1 MKAARMDLTLPAE
14 HRKPRHHDRRCAAR
28 GSGPSSLPLS
38 TVTRV
43 LGVLLFAVVFLSSGT
58 RGHLFVSFGPTFSEA
73 RPAASDSSLLREIIT
88 SGRLNDLRWP
98 DFSDYRNHLQSLY
111 EPNSFSLLWIHQGR
125 PTPQALAIIEVFEQ
139 ADGNGLNAEDYDGS
153 RWKER
158 LAGDFQAGNDAR
170 FDAALSICLMRYI
183 SDLRIGKVN
192 PRHFRFGLSVESKK
206 YDLPRF
212 IRDRLV
218 TGQNI
223 KAALAEVEPPFPG
236 YKRTVAAL
244 RHYLD
249 ISQQDD
255 GEKLPVP
262 SKTLAPADR
271 YVGVV
276 RLTRLLQ
283 LLGDLPKDT
292 PIPSDDLYDG
302 AVVEGVKRFQQRHA
316 LLPDGRL
323 GEQTLKQLNTPL
335 SFRIRQLQ
343 LTLERWRWVP
353 GEFPQPPV
361 VVNIPEFRLRAFDD
375 VGRRVLAMN
384 VIVGKAFRHET
395 PVFEKDMRFVVFRP
409 YWNVPPSIQRS
420 ELVPAIR
427 RDVNYVAS
435 QNYEIVTQDGQVVT
449 AGAVSD
455 DVLEKLRAGKLAI
468 RQKPGPSNAL
478 GLVKLMFPNEY
489 HVYLH
494 STPSQQLFARSRRDF
509 SHGCIRV
516 EMPAELAAWVLK
528 NEPDWNLERVRA
540 AMQGGKDNFQ
550 VNLTKPI
557 PVLILYGTAVVDE
570 EGQVHFFDDLYGH
583 DAALEKVLAKGY
595 PYPG

>member
-1 MKAARMDLTLPAE
+1 MKAARMDLTLPGE
-14 HRKPRHHDRRCAAR
+14 HRKPRLGTEAR
-28 GSGPSSLPLS
+28 AG
-38 TVTRV
+38 RV
-43 LGVLLFAVVFLSSGT
+43 LGVLLFTVVFLTSGT
-58 RGHLFVSFGPTFSEA
+58 RGHWFVSVGQTFSDA
-73 RPAASDSSLLREIIT
+73 RPASSDSSLLREIIT
-88 SGRLNDLRWP
+88 SGRLTDLRWP
-98 DFSDYRNHLQSLY
+98 DFSDYRDHLRSLY
-111 EPNSFSLLWIHQGR
+111 EPNAFSLLWIHQGR

-139 ADGNGLNAEDYDGS
+139 ADRNGLDTEDYDGS

-158 LAGDFQAGNDAR
+158 LAREFQAGNDAR
-170 FDAALSICLMRYI
+170 FDAALSVCVMRYV
-183 SDLRIGKVN
+183 SDLHIGKVN
-192 PRHFRFGLSVESKK
+192 PRHFSFGLSVESKK

-218 TGQNI
+218 TGQDI
-223 KAALAEVEPPFPG
+223 KEALAEVEPPFPG

-244 RHYLD
+244 RNYLD
-249 ISQQDD
+249 IAQQDD
-255 GEKLPVP
+255 SEKLPVP
-262 SKTLAPADR
+262 SKTLEPGDR

-283 LLGDLPKDT
+283 LLGDLPKGT
-292 PIPSDDLYDG
+292 PVPSDVLYDG
-302 AVVEGVKRFQQRHA
+302 AVVEGVKRFQQRHG
-316 LLPDGRL
+316 LPPDGLL

-353 GEFPQPPV
+353 EEFPQPPV
-361 VVNIPEFRLRAFDD
+361 VVNIPEFRLRTYDD
-375 VGRRVLAMN
+375 VGRSVLSMN
-384 VIVGKAFRHET
+384 VVVGKALRHET
-395 PVFEKDMRFVVFRP
+395 PVFEKEMRFVVFRP

-427 RDVNYVAS
+427 RDVNYVAKH
-435 QNYEIVTQDGQVVT
+435 NYEIVTQDGHFVS
-449 AGAVSD
+449 AGQASD
-455 DVLEKLRAGKLAI
+455 DVLQKLKSGKLAI
-468 RQKPGPSNAL
+468 RQKPGPTNAL

-494 STPSQQLFARSRRDF
+494 STPSQQLFARARRDF

-516 EMPAELAAWVLK
+516 EKPAELAAWVLK
-528 NEPDWNLERVRA
+528 DRPEWSLERVRA
-540 AMQGGKDNFQ
+540 AMQGGEDNFQ

-570 EGQVHFFDDLYGH
+570 EGRVHFFDDLYGH

>member
-1 MKAARMDLTLPAE
+1 MVR
-14 HRKPRHHDRRCAAR
+14 
-28 GSGPSSLPLS
+28 
-38 TVTRV
+38 RV
-43 LGVLLFAVVFLSSGT
+43 LGVLLFALVFLASGA
-58 RGHLFVSFGPTFSEA
+58 RGPLFVSLGQTFSEA
-73 RPAASDSSLLREIIT
+73 RPASSDSSVLREIIT
-88 SGRLNDLRWP
+88 SGRLSDLRWP
-98 DFSDYRNHLQSLY
+98 DFSDYRKHLQSLY
-111 EPNSFSLLWIHQGR
+111 EPNSFGLLWIQQGR
-125 PTPQALAIIEVFEQ
+125 PTPQALAIIEVLEQ
-139 ADGNGLNAEDYDGS
+139 ADQNGLDPEDYDGS

-158 LAGDFQAGNDAR
+158 LARELEAGNDAR
-170 FDAALSICLMRYI
+170 FDAALSVCLMRYI
-183 SDLRIGKVN
+183 SDLHIGKVN
-192 PRHFRFGLSVESKK
+192 PRHFGFGLSVEHKK

-212 IRDRLV
+212 IRERLV
-218 TGQNI
+218 MSENI
-223 KAALAEVEPPFPG
+223 KEALAEVEPRFPS
-236 YKRTVAAL
+236 YKRTVAML
-244 RHYLD
+244 RHYLE
-249 ISQQDD
+249 IAQQDD

-262 SKTLAPADR
+262 PKTLEPGDR
-271 YVGVV
+271 YAGVV

-292 PIPSDDLYDG
+292 PVPSDIVYDG
-302 AVVEGVKRFQQRHA
+302 AVVEGVKRFQQRHG
-316 LLPDGRL
+316 LPPDGRF
-323 GEQTLKQLNTPL
+323 GERTLKQLNTPL

-353 GEFPQPPV
+353 EQFPQPPV
-361 VVNIPEFRLRAFDD
+361 VVNIPEFRLRTFDD
-375 VGRRVLAMN
+375 AGRRVLSMN
-384 VIVGKAFRHET
+384 VIVGKAIRHET
-395 PVFEKDMRFVVFRP
+395 PVFEKNMRFVVFRP

-435 QNYEIVTQDGQVVT
+435 QNYEIVTPDGQVVT

-455 DVLEKLRAGKLAI
+455 DVLEKLRAGKLVI

-494 STPSQQLFARSRRDF
+494 STPSQQLFARARRDF

-516 EMPAELAAWVLK
+516 EKPAELAAWALK
-528 NEPDWNLERVRA
+528 NEPEWNLERVRA
-540 AMQGGKDNFQ
+540 AMQGGKDDFQ

-557 PVLILYGTAVVDE
+557 PVLILYGTAEVDE
-570 EGQVHFFDDLYGH
+570 EGRVHFFDDLYGH

>member
-1 MKAARMDLTLPAE
+1 MKARMDLTLPGE
-14 HRKPRHHDRRCAAR
+14 HRKPRHHGRGFAAR
-28 GSGPSSLPLS
+28 AQVPSSPPLA
-38 TVTRV
+38 TVRRM

-58 RGHLFVSFGPTFSEA
+58 RGQLFVSVGQASSDA
-73 RPAASDSSLLREIIT
+73 RPASSDNSLLREIIT
-88 SGRLNDLRWP
+88 SGRLADLRWP
-98 DFSDYRNHLQSLY
+98 DFSDYRNHLRSLY
-111 EPNSFSLLWIHQGR
+111 EPNAFSLLWIHQGR

-139 ADGNGLNAEDYDGS
+139 ADRNGLDAEDYDGS

-158 LAGDFQAGNDAR
+158 LAREFQAGNDAR
-170 FDAALSICLMRYI
+170 FDAALSVCLMRYI
-183 SDLRIGKVN
+183 SDLHIGKVS
-192 PRHFRFGLSVESKK
+192 PGHFRFGLSVENKK

-218 TGQNI
+218 MGQNI
-223 KAALAEVEPPFPG
+223 QAALAEVEPPFPG

-262 SKTLAPADR
+262 SKTLKPGDR

-283 LLGDLPKDT
+283 LFGDLPQDT
-292 PIPSDDLYDG
+292 PIPSDVLYDG
-302 AVVEGVKRFQQRHA
+302 AVVEGVKRFQQRHG
-316 LLPDGRL
+316 LSPDGRL
-323 GEQTLKQLNTPL
+323 GEQALKQLNTPL
-335 SFRIRQLQ
+335 SFRIRQLR
-343 LTLERWRWVP
+343 LTLERWRWLP
-353 GEFPQPPV
+353 DEFPQPPV
-361 VVNIPEFRLRAFDD
+361 VVNIPEFRLRTYDD
-375 VGRRVLAMN
+375 VGRSVLAMN

-435 QNYEIVTQDGQVVT
+435 QNYEIVTHDGHVVT

-455 DVLEKLRAGKLAI
+455 EVLDKLRTGKLAI
-468 RQKPGPSNAL
+468 RQKPGPNNAL

-528 NEPDWNLERVRA
+528 DKPEWNLERVRA
-540 AMQGGKDNFQ
+540 AMQGGKDDFQ

-570 EGQVHFFDDLYGH
+570 EGRVHFFDDLYGH